1 MTIRL
6 GYRFLL
12 NGLQNGLQNNL
23 DWMQKSTSQ
32 DFGTETIGKL
42 LIKQAVP
49 ASIGILVMSLNIL
62 VDTIFVGHWI
72 GSQAIAAIN
81 VVLPVSFFI
90 AALGMSIGIGGSS
103 IISRALGAKEVP
115 KAFKTFGNQ
124 ITMTL
129 LLTVVLVFFGLYY
142 IDGIIPTF
150 GGKGTIFEPAKIYY
164 RIVLYG
170 VPFLA
175 LSMMGNTVIRAEGK
189 PKFAMYAMMI
199 PSVSNLVLDVL
210 LINVMDLGM
219 MGAAWATTGSYVLC
233 FSFILW
239 FFLSK
244 NSEMKIS
251 WPHFKLQKTIVSE
264 ISNLGS
270 VTLSRQAIVSIT
282 YLLMN
287 TILYDF
293 GGETSV
299 TSYAIVSRMLMFA
312 LFPIFGITQG
322 FVPIAGY
329 NYGAHNYERVKKT
342 IRIAIT
348 YSMALAFLIFVL
360 LIGFPELIT
369 RMFTTDPLVIE
380 KTPVAMRW
388 VFAATPIIAIQLIG
402 SAYFQAVGKAVPAL
416 LLTLS
421 RQGFFFIPLIFILPL
436 WYGELGVWMAF
447 PASDVLSTLVTAF
460 ILYREV
466 KTKLISK
473 S

>member
-1 MTIRL
+1 
-6 GYRFLL
+6 
-12 NGLQNGLQNNL
+12 
-23 DWMQKSTSQ
+23 
-32 DFGTETIGKL
+32 
-42 LIKQAVP
+42 
-49 ASIGILVMSLNIL
+49 
-62 VDTIFVGHWI
+62 
-72 GSQAIAAIN
+72 
-81 VVLPVSFFI
+81 
-90 AALGMSIGIGGSS
+90 MSIGIGGSS
-103 IISRALGAKEVP
+103 IISRALGAHEKP
-115 KAFKTFGNQ
+115 KALKTFGNQ
-124 ITMTL
+124 ITMTIV
-129 LLTVVLVFFGLYY
+129 LTFMLVFFGLYY
-142 IDGIIPTF
+142 IDGIIPAF

-199 PSVSNLVLDVL
+199 PSITNLLLDVL

-233 FSFILW
+233 FVFIFW
-239 FFLSK
+239 FFVSK
-244 NSEMKIS
+244 NSEMKIAL
-251 WPHFKLQKTIVSE
+251 PHFKLQKSIVSE

-270 VTLSRQAIVSIT
+270 VTLSRQAVVSIT

-287 TILYDF
+287 NILFDF

-312 LFPIFGITQG
+312 LFPVFGITQG

-329 NYGAHNYERVKKT
+329 NYGAENYDRVKQT
-342 IRIAIT
+342 IRVAII
-348 YSMALAFLIFVL
+348 YAMVMASLVFVL

-380 KTPVAMRW
+380 KTPTAMRW

-402 SAYFQAVGKAVPAL
+402 AAYFQAVGKAIPAL

-436 WYGELGVWMAF
+436 WYGELGVWIAF
-447 PASDVLSTLVTAF
+447 PVSDILSTLVTAYV
-460 ILYREV
+460 LYREV
-466 KTKLISK
+466 SVKLISK
-473 S
+473 T